1 MWTVVPNIYNVFTA
15 RHIQA
20 SIFNCTDLSCYWWY
34 IDNSMCAILPT
45 WCQIRRI
52 CRRLRYVNCGP
63 GHIQRNNSST
73 YSGFNIQLNVSPPL
87 LEIYRQFS
95 VGYTAILVA
104 NTAHILQFR
113 YLNCGPG
120 RTHCDY
126 SSSFS
131 GFNFQLRVSALILD
145 MCRQFDAPYTANLE
159 PNTAHIL
166 QITLCDCGP
175 GHIYNVFTAP
185 HIQASIFKWTYLRCH
200 CWYIDN
206 AMCVILRTWYQV
218 QCTSSSLRYLNCGS
232 GHIQCT
238 YSSTYSGF
246 NIQLNVSPP

>member
-1 MWTVVPNIYNVFTA
+1 VVPATYSVITA
-15 RHIQA
+15 PHIQD
-20 SIFNCTDLSCYWWY
+20 SIFSWTYLRRYWRY
-34 IDNSMCAILPT
+34 FDNSVSVILQT
-45 WCQIRRI
+45 WCQIQRTSSS
-52 CRRLRYVNCGP
+52 LRYLDCGP
-63 GHIQRNNSST
+63 GHIQRNNGST

-95 VGYTAILVA
+95 VRYTAILVA

-131 GFNFQLRVSALILD
+131 GFNIQLRVSALILD

-166 QITLCDCGP
+166 QITLCELWSRP
-175 GHIYNVFTAP
+175 YTV
-185 HIQASIFKWTYLRCH
+185 
-200 CWYIDN
+200 
-206 AMCVILRTWYQV
+206 
-218 QCTSSSLRYLNCGS
+218 
-232 GHIQCT
+232 
-238 YSSTYSGF
+238 
-246 NIQLNVSPP
+246 